1 MKKYKIVYCTPS
13 LYIPGGVER
22 VLTTKVN
29 YFADVLGYDIYI
41 VITDGKGNPPYFEL
55 SPKIHIV
62 QLDINF
68 EQLWNRNFLIKTG
81 LYLIKQR
88 LYKIKLTKLLLDIKP
103 DFTISLLRREI
114 NFLTSIKDGSK
125 KIGEI
130 HINRKHFRNFEAE
143 DVNFIK
149 SFISKL
155 WNLQLINKLK
165 KLDKFVVL
173 TEDDKLN
180 WKDLKNVVVIPN
192 PLEIK
197 NNISLLE
204 NKEIVAVGRYSYE
217 KGFDLLIQAWK
228 IVNEQ
233 HKDWILNIYGSGNKE
248 YLAPLIKEEDL
259 ISSVIP
265 HDPSKNIFD
274 IYLQNSIFVC
284 SSRFEGFGMV
294 IAEAMSCGLPAI
306 SFDCYYGPRNIIS
319 NGIDGLLVTNGDIV
333 GLANSIIELIE
344 NKNKRKNMGE
354 AARKNIKKFE
364 INIICQK
371 WEKLFNSFYQ

>member
-22 VLTTKVN
+22 VLTTKAN

-41 VITDGKGNPPYFEL
+41 VITDGKGKPPYFEL
-55 SPKIHIV
+55 SSKIHIV

-68 EQLWNRNFLIKTG
+68 EQLWNRNFLSKIV

-88 LYKIKLTKLLLDIKP
+88 IYKKRLTKILFDIKP

-114 NFLTSIKDGSK
+114 NFITKIKDGSK

-130 HINRKHFRNFEAE
+130 HINKKHFRNFEAE

-319 NGIDGLLVTNGDIV
+319 NGIDGLLVRNGDIV

-354 AARKNIKKFE
+354 AARKNIKRFE

>member
-319 NGIDGLLVTNGDIV
+319 NGIDGLLVRNGDIV

-354 AARKNIKKFE
+354 AARKNIKRFE

>member
-130 HINRKHFRNFEAE
+130 HINKKHFRNFEAE

>member
-22 VLTTKVN
+22 VLTTKAN

-68 EQLWNRNFLIKTG
+68 EQLWNRNFLSKIV

-88 LYKIKLTKLLLDIKP
+88 IYKKRLTKILFDIKP

-114 NFLTSIKDGSK
+114 NFITKIKDGSK

-130 HINRKHFRNFEAE
+130 HINKKHFRNFEAE

-354 AARKNIKKFE
+354 AARKNIKRFE